1 MGPCENRKSTVFSK
15 QYLLNYFPRYAVK
28 SSGVINIDE
37 RPSAVQC
44 LLMGLQHILA
54 VFGATFIAPLLMGF
68 DTNTALFFSGLG
80 TIIFY
85 VATGGRVP
93 SFVGSSFAFIGVVVS
108 ATGYNYETG
117 IRNENLDVAVGG
129 ILVCGLVLAAMGII
143 VMFVGHTWIEAVM
156 PPGKMVKCQCR
167 LTFNFIFQTAVV
179 TGTVVMIIGVHL
191 SSAAFKNATGT
202 SFDAW
207 MAFVTVMSVSI
218 VSVYAPGMLK
228 RMPIMTGL
236 VVGYVV
242 NLIIGVAGHGT
253 AIDFTAVKTAP
264 WFSVP
269 HFTGPKFEGRAISI
283 IVPVCVVLLAE
294 NLGHLKA
301 VAVMVDR
308 PLDKYLGRAI
318 LGDAF
323 ATIVSA
329 SGGGP
334 GTTTY
339 AENIGVMVVTQMF
352 SSLIFLIAGF
362 IAISLSFIQKIGAV
376 IHTIPKGVFGG
387 LSIILFGLIT
397 VSGARIW
404 VENQVDFKDSR
415 NMLVA
420 GIPVIIGAAMQ
431 ITLQWG
437 NFQLDGIGLATYS
450 AILLYQILYGFSG
463 IRDFIR
469 HKSKSSNSNSEQEQ
483 ATSAI

>member
-1 MGPCENRKSTVFSK
+1 
-15 QYLLNYFPRYAVK
+15 
-28 SSGVINIDE
+28 
-37 RPSAVQC
+37 
-44 LLMGLQHILA
+44 MGLQHILA

-117 IRNENLDVAVGG
+117 IRNEHLDVAVGG

-156 PPGKMVKCQCR
+156 PP
-167 LTFNFIFQTAVV
+167 VV

-191 SSAAFKNATGT
+191 SSAAFTNATGT

-207 MAFVTVMSVSI
+207 MAFVTIMSVSI

-228 RMPIMTGL
+228 RMPILTGL
-236 VVGYVV
+236 VVGYVT

-264 WFSVP
+264 WFGVP

-318 LGDAF
+318 LGDAV

-339 AENIGVMVVTQMF
+339 AENIGVMAVTQMF

-362 IAISLSFIQKIGAV
+362 VAIFLSFIQKIGAV
-376 IHTIPKGVFGG
+376 IHTIPNGVFGG

-450 AILLYQILYGFSG
+450 AILLYQILFGFSG
-463 IRDFIR
+463 IRDFFR
-469 HKSKSSNSNSEQEQ
+469 YKSKPSNSNTEEQQ